1 MPAGSSGKGERL
13 MYYKNARIFASDF
26 QFHTGSF
33 QVEDGR
39 FGAVLYGDVPED
51 AVDLKGATVIPGLVD
66 AQARKPMAQLEET
79 AKELASW
86 GVTAFACAGNTADAD
101 EYTETP
107 GGSRFLGLRLEN
119 VAAESFDAF
128 AALVKGSVFPVCMA
142 ALPANAS
149 FLGKASSLCSIALC
163 DAGSSYEQARD
174 GFAAGASFLQD
185 LYRYLPLVTKDCP
198 GAIAAAVEN
207 PNVKAELVC
216 AQGRCHPA
224 LARLAFAMFG
234 AERLVLSS
242 GGGAEN
248 LCQVLLNAIRYGI
261 PEADALRAAT
271 YNAACALG
279 AGKEIGMIAPGRKAD
294 FVVCRSDFSGRRV
307 FIAGEEI

>member
-1 MPAGSSGKGERL
+1 

-51 AVDLKGATVIPGLVD
+51 AVDLQGATVIPGLVD
-66 AQARKPMAQLEET
+66 AQVRKPLNELEQA

-86 GVTAFACAGNTADAD
+86 GVTAFACATKAEDAQA
-101 EYTETP
+101 EYAEIES
-107 GGSRFLGLRLEN
+107 GSRFLGLRLEN
-119 VAAESFDAF
+119 VDAESFDAF
-128 AALVKGSVFPVCMA
+128 ARLLETSAAPIRMA
-142 ALPANAS
+142 ELPGNTS
-149 FLGKASSLCSIALC
+149 FLGKASSLCTVALNNF
-163 DAGSSYEQARD
+163 DSSYEQARD
-174 GFAAGASFLQD
+174 GFAAGATFLQD
-185 LYRYLPLVTKDCP
+185 LYQHLPLVANNFP

-207 PNVKAELVC
+207 PNVRAELVC
-216 AQGRCHPA
+216 AQGRCHSA
-224 LARLAFAMFG
+224 LVRLAFAMFG

-242 GGGAEN
+242 GGGEEN

-271 YNAACALG
+271 YNPACALG
-279 AGKEIGMIAPGRKAD
+279 AGKEIGMIAPGRRAD

>member
-39 FGAVLYGDVPED
+39 FGAVLYGETPED

-66 AQARKPMAQLEET
+66 AQARKPMGKLEQT

-86 GVTAFACAGNTADAD
+86 GVTAFACAADAD
-101 EYTETP
+101 EYSQIE

-128 AALVKGSVFPVCMA
+128 AALVKGSAFPVCMA

-185 LYRYLPLVTKDCP
+185 LYQYLPLVTADAP

-242 GGGAEN
+242 GGAEEN
-248 LCQVLLNAIRYGI
+248 LCQVLLGAIRYGI

>member
-1 MPAGSSGKGERL
+1 

-26 QFHTGSF
+26 QFHMGSF
-33 QVEDGR
+33 QVEDGC

-51 AVDLKGATVIPGLVD
+51 AVDLQGATVIPGLVD
-66 AQARKPMAQLEET
+66 AGIRRPPEALEET
-79 AKELASW
+79 AAELAAW
-86 GVTAFACAGNTADAD
+86 GVTAFACAAAPEDAQAGYIQA
-101 EYTETP
+101 ENA
-107 GGSRFLGLRLEN
+107 SRFLGLRLEN
-119 VAAESFDAF
+119 GASESFEAF
-128 AALVKGSVFPVCMA
+128 RAALDSLGVKVCMA
-142 ALPANAS
+142 ELPAGAD
-149 FLGKASSLCSIALC
+149 FLGKASSLCTVALKNS
-163 DAGSSYEQARD
+163 DSGYEACRD

-185 LYRYLPLVTKDCP
+185 ISRHLPLVSNGQP

-207 PNVKAELVC
+207 PNIKAELVC
-216 AQGRCHPA
+216 ASGRCHPA

-234 AERLVLSS
+234 PERLVLSS
-242 GGGAEN
+242 GGAEEN
-248 LCQVLLNAIRYGI
+248 LCQVLLNAVRYGI

-279 AGKEIGMIAPGRKAD
+279 AGKQIGMIAPGRKAD

>member
-1 MPAGSSGKGERL
+1 

-39 FGAVLYGDVPED
+39 FGAVLYGETPED

-66 AQARKPMAQLEET
+66 AQARKPMGKLEET

-86 GVTAFACAGNTADAD
+86 GVTAFACAGDAD
-101 EYTETP
+101 EYSQIE

-119 VAAESFDAF
+119 VPAESFDAF
-128 AALVKGSVFPVCMA
+128 AALVKGSAFPVCMA

-185 LYRYLPLVTKDCP
+185 LYRYLPLVTADAP

-242 GGGAEN
+242 GGAEEN
-248 LCQVLLNAIRYGI
+248 LCQVLLGAIRYGI

>member
-1 MPAGSSGKGERL
+1 

-66 AQARKPMAQLEET
+66 AQARKPMGKLEET
-79 AKELASW
+79 SKELAFW
-86 GVTAFACAGNTADAD
+86 GVTAFACATDAADAD
-101 EYTETP
+101 EYTQIE

-119 VAAESFDAF
+119 VDAESFDAF
-128 AALVKGSVFPVCMA
+128 AALVKGSQVPVCMA

-185 LYRYLPLVTKDCP
+185 LYRYLPLVTRTAPAPSPQPWKTP
-198 GAIAAAVEN
+198 TLRLSWYAPRGAAILPWRGWHLPCSERSGWCFPPAARQKTSA
-207 PNVKAELVC
+207 
-216 AQGRCHPA
+216 RCCWAPSATASRRRTLCGPLPITQPA
-224 LARLAFAMFG
+224 LWARA
-234 AERLVLSS
+234 
-242 GGGAEN
+242 
-248 LCQVLLNAIRYGI
+248 
-261 PEADALRAAT
+261 
-271 YNAACALG
+271 
-279 AGKEIGMIAPGRKAD
+279 K
-294 FVVCRSDFSGRRV
+294 RS
-307 FIAGEEI
+307 A

>member
-1 MPAGSSGKGERL
+1 MH
-13 MYYKNARIFASDF
+13 YKNARIFASDF

-66 AQARKPMAQLEET
+66 VQVRKPMAQLAQT
-79 AKELASW
+79 ASELASW
-86 GVTAFACAGNTADAD
+86 GVTAFACAGDAGD
-101 EYTETP
+101 AAEYAEVE

-119 VAAESFDAF
+119 VTAESFDAF
-128 AALVKGSVFPVCMA
+128 AALVKDSVFPVCMA
-142 ALPANAS
+142 ELPGSAN
-149 FLGKASSLCSIALC
+149 FLGKASSLCSIALS
-163 DAGSSYEQARD
+163 DSDTSYEQARD

-185 LYRYLPLVTKDCP
+185 LYRYLPLVTKDRP
-198 GAIAAAVEN
+198 SAIAAAVEN

-224 LARLAFAMFG
+224 LVRLAFAMFG
-234 AERLVLSS
+234 VERLVLSS
-242 GGGAEN
+242 GGETEN

-279 AGKEIGMIAPGRKAD
+279 AGKEIGMIAPGRRAD

>member
-1 MPAGSSGKGERL
+1 

-66 AQARKPMAQLEET
+66 AQARKPMGKLEET
-79 AKELASW
+79 AKELAFW
-86 GVTAFACAGNTADAD
+86 GVTAFACAGDAD
-101 EYTETP
+101 EYAEIE

-128 AALVKGSVFPVCMA
+128 AALVKSSQVPVCMA

-185 LYRYLPLVTKDCP
+185 LYRYLPLVTADAP

-242 GGGAEN
+242 GGETEN
-248 LCQVLLNAIRYGI
+248 LCQALLGAIRYGI

>member
-1 MPAGSSGKGERL
+1 

-66 AQARKPMAQLEET
+66 AQARKPMGKLEET
-79 AKELASW
+79 AKELAFW
-86 GVTAFACAGNTADAD
+86 GVTAFACAGDAD
-101 EYTETP
+101 EYTEIE

-128 AALVKGSVFPVCMA
+128 AALVKGSQVPVCMA

-174 GFAAGASFLQD
+174 GFAAGASFLT
-185 LYRYLPLVTKDCP
+185 Y
-198 GAIAAAVEN
+198 
-207 PNVKAELVC
+207 AE
-216 AQGRCHPA
+216 
-224 LARLAFAMFG
+224 
-234 AERLVLSS
+234 SS
-242 GGGAEN
+242 G
-248 LCQVLLNAIRYGI
+248 RYGKY
-261 PEADALRAAT
+261 D
-271 YNAACALG
+271 
-279 AGKEIGMIAPGRKAD
+279 
-294 FVVCRSDFSGRRV
+294 S
-307 FIAGEEI
+307 

>member
-1 MPAGSSGKGERL
+1 

-66 AQARKPMAQLEET
+66 VQVRKPMSQLEQT
-79 AKELASW
+79 AKDLASW
-86 GVTAFACAGNTADAD
+86 GVTAFACAADAD
-101 EYTETP
+101 SIAEYAEP
-107 GGSRFLGLRLEN
+107 QGGSRFLGLRLEN
-119 VAAESFDAF
+119 VAAESFEALAGLFEDS
-128 AALVKGSVFPVCMA
+128 AAPIRMA
-142 ALPANAS
+142 ALPGNAS
-149 FLGKASSLCSIALC
+149 FLGKASSLCTIALENT
-163 DAGSSYEQARD
+163 DSGYEQARD

-185 LYRYLPLVTKDCP
+185 LYQHLPLVAKDHP

-216 AQGRCHPA
+216 AQGRCHSA
-224 LARLAFAMFG
+224 LVRLAFAMFG

-242 GGGAEN
+242 GGSEEN

-279 AGKEIGMIAPGRKAD
+279 AGKEIGMIAPGRRAD